1 MLDSFIRHP
10 FMSRTGE
17 PACSARA
24 FVEAMC
30 RVEIALARGQED
42 AGLLASGTAARIEDQ
57 LDIDAFDMDALAA
70 DSADG
75 GNVAIPF
82 VKQAKAQLE
91 PALRGDF
98 HRGATSQDIVDT
110 ALMLVLKPRLARCLA
125 LLADCRRDGLALM
138 DRHVDTVM
146 IGRTLMQQAMPITF
160 GAKVAQWLWGLAQ
173 AEQRL
178 AQTTANGLFV
188 QFGGPVGV
196 HTGLADN
203 GLDLMDALAAELGLT
218 SPMLPWHTDRQPV
231 LALGD
236 ALGAVAVAA
245 EKIALDVALMA
256 QTEIGEVSEP
266 ATTGA
271 GGSSS
276 MPHKRNP
283 VGCARIR
290 AAARQVHAT
299 VALLHNAG
307 AQPME
312 RGLGEWHAEWAPL
325 VDGVLLVEG
334 ALDTLQRL
342 LAGLEVHGD
351 RMRANLALTGGA
363 ILTAPATAFLAAH
376 IDAEHASTL
385 VQQATENARRSGHD
399 LADCLL
405 AQPEVAAAVDAA
417 ALRAALD
424 PAAHTGAS
432 AAHVA
437 RVRHALGSD

>member
-30 RVEIALARGQED
+30 RVEIALARVQED
-42 AGLLASGTAARIEDQ
+42 AGLLASGAAARIEGQ
-57 LDIDAFDMDALAA
+57 LDVDAFDMDALAA

-110 ALMLVLKPRLARCLA
+110 ALMLVLKPRLNRCLT
-125 LLADCRRDGLALM
+125 LLADCRRDGLAVM

-188 QFGGPVGV
+188 QFGGPVGA

-203 GLDLMDALAAELGLT
+203 GLDLMDALAVELGLT

-245 EKIALDVALMA
+245 EKIALDLADKVADLAIVTPRVGDGGPASGAQEAVQALVALGYSFGEA
-256 QTEIGEVSEP
+256 DKAVRDVLETGVPETTEEL
-266 ATTGA
+266 
-271 GGSSS
+271 
-276 MPHKRNP
+276 
-283 VGCARIR
+283 IR
-290 AAARQVHAT
+290 QA
-299 VALLHNAG
+299 
-307 AQPME
+307 
-312 RGLGEWHAEWAPL
+312 
-325 VDGVLLVEG
+325 
-334 ALDTLQRL
+334 
-342 LAGLEVHGD
+342 LAG
-351 RMRANLALTGGA
+351 
-363 ILTAPATAFLAAH
+363 
-376 IDAEHASTL
+376 
-385 VQQATENARRSGHD
+385 
-399 LADCLL
+399 
-405 AQPEVAAAVDAA
+405 
-417 ALRAALD
+417 
-424 PAAHTGAS
+424 
-432 AAHVA
+432 
-437 RVRHALGSD
+437 